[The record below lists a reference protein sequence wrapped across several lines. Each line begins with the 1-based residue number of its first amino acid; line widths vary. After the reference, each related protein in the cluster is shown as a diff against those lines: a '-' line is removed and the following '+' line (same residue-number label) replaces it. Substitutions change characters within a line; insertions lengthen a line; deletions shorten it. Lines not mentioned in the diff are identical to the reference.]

1 MKGNLDGWVKLLLK
15 KSKKSQ
21 GTPWIFIVVN
31 AGLLEEKILI

>member
-1 MKGNLDGWVKLLLK
+1 VKFLLK
-15 KSKKSQ
+15 KSKKLL